1 MKTPLIYLSLL
12 SVSCA
17 FCTLTYTPNS
27 HAKNI
32 QPTTHIGTWQNKD
45 EDGDGV
51 PDEQDDYPFDAS
63 KTQYPVYFEKEPN
76 DNPSVATPVELGKGF
91 KVKGVISSRTD
102 KGDLYGFNVDDGT
115 MVTAVFESAAKRFD
129 PQVYV
134 SNSEGRVIS
143 KYVISEYKKFGKHI
157 VNFHMF
163 EAGRYQLSV
172 MDNNY
177 GGGPD
182 LTYSM
187 VLFYDEDVDAFDD
200 EKERA
205 FGSNL
210 IKNDQ
215 DQDDILDGLEYVL
228 LNNYTDIDFD
238 EDGIPNW
245 QDTDS
250 DDDSFSDKI
259 EGIADLNSD
268 RFPNYIDRDADGNT
282 IDDKLE
288 SGDFNNPNDFDDD
301 GKIDHLD
308 LDDDN
313 DGIFDIN
320 DFNRLEKAER
330 FVSSESGS
338 FSPSWIYN
346 LISTDSNQI
355 RSFVR
360 VGDTSELEVVGLPD
374 SADNLVIVYYVNGL
388 AFNSIPRINRKDGNS
403 TYLSLDLPS
412 LKGTGYL
419 QVAYDE
425 IISEELPIEIFDSSN
440 PIITSDLQ
448 SFSPGQT
455 ITINGE
461 NFDSDTTVFFS
472 GTAVKPTISNDSEI
486 VVEIPNQVSSGR
498 YWVVNEAGK
507 SNSINYTLQTNL
519 TFAVAES
526 AAKPIAAVGGI
537 FPSFA
542 EPANANKVAFTKV
555 SSSAEVIYSFTLNDK
570 GELESYLS
578 AVLPKNTTEIE
589 FSYASTAVSAMASH
603 LTFFYE
609 AEQIS
614 LEEVASI
621 IEKSER
627 FPAFLQEVTTAL
639 EQDSGFFSYLNSR
652 KASQQLLESYASYFK
667 EQIIKSKQIVNGK
680 NRPCNKICVTA
691 YH

>member
-1 MKTPLIYLSLL
+1 MKTPLFYISLL
-12 SVSCA
+12 TVSCA
-17 FCTLTYTPNS
+17 FSSLTYTTPL
-27 HAKNI
+27 HAKTI

-63 KTQYPVYFEKEPN
+63 KTQYPVYIEQEPN

-91 KVKGVISSRTD
+91 KVLGVISSRTD
-102 KGDLYGFNVDDGT
+102 KGDLYGFDVDDAT
-115 MVTAVFESAAKRFD
+115 IVTAVFESLAERFD

-134 SNSEGRVIS
+134 SNSDGRVIS
-143 KYVISEYKKFGKHI
+143 KYVISEYKTSGKHI
-157 VNFHMF
+157 FNFQIF

-177 GGGPD
+177 AGGPD

-187 VLFYDEDVDAFDD
+187 VLFHDEDVDAFDD

-215 DQDDILDGLEYVL
+215 DQDGILDGLEYVL
-228 LNNYTDIDFD
+228 LNSSIDIDFD

-250 DDDSFSDKI
+250 DGDSFSDKI
-259 EGIADLNSD
+259 EGIEDLNND
-268 RFPNYIDRDADGNT
+268 GFPNYIDRDADGNT

-301 GKIDHLD
+301 GIIDHLD

-320 DFNRLEKAER
+320 DLNRLEKAKR
-330 FVSSESGS
+330 LVSSEPGS
-338 FSPSWIYN
+338 LSPSWIYN
-346 LISTDSNQI
+346 LISADSNPI

-360 VGDTSELEVVGLPD
+360 IGDTSELEVVGLPD
-374 SADNLVIVYYVNGL
+374 SADNLVVVYHVNGL
-388 AFNSIPRINRKDGNS
+388 VFNSIPRINRKEGNS
-403 TYLSLDLPS
+403 TYLSLELPK
-412 LKGTGYL
+412 LKGKGHL
-419 QVAYDE
+419 QVAYDK
-425 IISEELPIEIFDSSN
+425 IISEELPLEIFDSSN
-440 PIITSDLQ
+440 PIITSDQQL
-448 SFSPGQT
+448 FSKGQT
-455 ITINGE
+455 ITIKGD

-472 GTAVKPTISNDSEI
+472 GTAVKPSISNDSEI
-486 VVEIPNQVSSGR
+486 VVKVPNQVSSGN
-498 YWVVNEAGK
+498 YWVVNEVGK
-507 SNSINYTLQTNL
+507 SNSINYILQTNL
-519 TFAVAES
+519 TFTVEEQAT
-526 AAKPIAAVGGI
+526 KPISAVGSI
-537 FPSFA
+537 FPSLA
-542 EPANANKVAFTKV
+542 EEVSANNVAFTKV
-555 SSSAEVIYSFTLNDK
+555 GTKAEVVYSFTLNDK

-578 AVLPKNTTEIE
+578 AVLAENTTEIE
-589 FSYASTAVSAMASH
+589 FSYSSTAVSVMASH

-609 AEQIS
+609 AEKIP

-621 IEKSER
+621 IKNSER

-639 EQDSGFFSYLNSR
+639 KQDSGFFSYLKPRS
-652 KASQQLLESYASYFK
+652 ASQQLLDNYAGYFK
-667 EQIIKSKQIVNGK
+667 EQIKNSKKS
-680 NRPCNKICVTA
+680 T
-691 YH
+691 